1 MSILLDHQ
9 YREQISHADPDF
21 PISFFHGELAQLP
34 DWSGPLHW
42 HPEFEIAA
50 SQDAVLVFQVGQ
62 SHVILQPGESIFI
75 NTNVPHSIR
84 QLEGAA
90 PDPMPNI
97 VFEAELIAAGNSR
110 INRQYIQ
117 PIKAC
122 DSLPYVH
129 FRAAEQSCVGI
140 RAAIREIYTDLIDKG
155 PCYEMRVQRSLNAIF
170 EYMALH
176 LDSLPRVDTSRVQIT
191 TQIRIQQMLSFLYE
205 HYAEDICLLDIAQAA
220 NISRSEA
227 GRCFQ
232 SYMRCSPI
240 EALIRIRLGAAH
252 AMLRDSDRS
261 LFEICLACGFHAV
274 NYFSRQYRRYY
285 GCPPSQVS
293 VSGK

>member
-1 MSILLDHQ
+1 M
-9 YREQISHADPDF
+9 
-21 PISFFHGELAQLP
+21 
-34 DWSGPLHW
+34 
-42 HPEFEIAA
+42 
-50 SQDAVLVFQVGQ
+50 GQ
-62 SHVILQPGESIFI
+62 SHVLLKPGDSIFV
-75 NTNVPHSIR
+75 NANVPHSIR

-97 VFEAELIAAGNSR
+97 VFDAQLAAAGNSL

-122 DSLPYVH
+122 DSLPYVS

-140 RAAIREIYTDLIDKG
+140 HAAIREIYTELSSKG
-155 PCYEMRVQRSLNAIF
+155 PCYEMRVQRSLNGIF

-176 LDSLPRVDTSRVQIT
+176 FDTLPRVESSRIQMT
-191 TQIRIQQMLSFLYE
+191 TQVRIQQMLSFLYD
-205 HYAEDICLLDIAQAA
+205 HFAEDIRLRDIAQAA

-232 SYMRCSPI
+232 AYMGCSPI
-240 EALIRIRLGAAH
+240 EALIQYRLQTAQVMLQDTAAP
-252 AMLRDSDRS
+252 LI
-261 LFEICLACGFHAV
+261 EICLACGFHSV

-285 GCPPSQVS
+285 GCAPSRVR